1 MKLFK
6 YLWFEYFLT
15 STVIRQKGEPPN
27 GGNKKSK
34 HAKFSVK
41 RTFLIPWYAHVS
53 VRIRGLE
60 MFVFPKIWRALFPSY
75 LRFEIRFFYFI
86 SDDFFLT
93 RKSVVENAWLHDS
106 SAVQRLETAI
116 QYMLHDVY
124 FEPWSM

>member
-15 STVIRQKGEPPN
+15 SPVIRQKGEPPN

-34 HAKFSVK
+34 HAIFSVK

-53 VRIRGLE
+53 MRIRGLE
-60 MFVFPKIWRALFPSY
+60 MFVFPKIWHLFSCY
-75 LRFEIRFFYFI
+75 LRFEIRSFHFI

-93 RKSVVENAWLHDS
+93 RKSAVQNGWQHDS
-106 SAVQRLETAI
+106 SAAQRLETAI
-116 QYMLHDVY
+116 KYMLHDVY